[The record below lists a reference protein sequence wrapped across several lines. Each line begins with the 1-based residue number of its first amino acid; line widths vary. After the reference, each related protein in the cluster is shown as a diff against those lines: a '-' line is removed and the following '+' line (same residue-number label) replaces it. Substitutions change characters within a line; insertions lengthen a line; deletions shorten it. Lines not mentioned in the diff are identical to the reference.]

1 MILKSKSLNKKFY
14 SKRVLKDIDLFVE
27 SNKIYGLLG
36 PNGSGKTT
44 FMRIAANLIK
54 NTSGSLLINDLPVG
68 KDTKKYVSFMPTDDF
83 IPRWMKIK
91 DAIDFYNSGYFDF
104 NKDKCL
110 KMLKKFNLEPS
121 LKTKDLSTGMKQGL
135 KICLTLSR
143 DAKLF
148 LLDEPFNGIDILAK
162 DKIKE
167 IILEK
172 SNVTNAIIISSH
184 LIDDLENLID
194 HGLFLK
200 DGKIVLNKET
210 KEFEK
215 NQKNISDMYREVF

>member
-1 MILKSKSLNKKFY
+1 MILKSNSLSKKFY
-14 SKRVLKDIDLFVE
+14 SKKVLKDINIFIE

-44 FMRIAANLIK
+44 FMRIVANLIK
-54 NTSGSLLINDLPVG
+54 NTSGSLLINDIPVG
-68 KDTKKYVSFMPTDDF
+68 KNTKKYVSFMPTEDF
-83 IPRWMKIK
+83 LPRWMKIE
-91 DAIDFYNSGYFDF
+91 DAINFYDSGYFDF
-104 NKDKCL
+104 DKENCL
-110 KMLKKFNLEPS
+110 NLLKKFNLKPS
-121 LKTKDLSTGMKQGL
+121 LRTKDLSTGMKQGL

-167 IILEK
+167 IILQK
-172 SNVTNAIIISSH
+172 SNLTNSIIISSH
-184 LIDDLENLID
+184 LIDDLENLIG
-194 HGLFLK
+194 HALFLK
-200 DGKIVLNKET
+200 DGEIVFNKET

-215 NQKNISDMYREVF
+215 EEKNISDMYREVF